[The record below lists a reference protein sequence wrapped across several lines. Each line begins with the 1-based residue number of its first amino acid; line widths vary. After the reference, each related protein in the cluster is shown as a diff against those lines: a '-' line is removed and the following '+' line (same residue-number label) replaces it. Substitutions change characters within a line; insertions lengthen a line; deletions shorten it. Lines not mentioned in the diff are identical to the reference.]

1 MGKKTLQ
8 QRAGRGGRNFRSPSH
23 VRVADAKYPPPSNTT
38 LRGVVVELIHDPGRW
53 VPLARV
59 KLESGMEYYV
69 PASEGMFI
77 GQEVFIGPDAPANL
91 GCTLPLG
98 SIPEGSRVYNIEL
111 RPGDGGKLARQ
122 AGSYALVLSK
132 SEKYTVVLLPSKRQ
146 KSILSTARATIGVPA
161 GAGRTEKPLLKAGAA
176 YHKWRVKARKWPS
189 VRGVAMNVVS
199 HKFGGGHHQR
209 KSHPSTV
216 SRHASP
222 GRKVGHIAAKRTG
235 LKKR

>member
-1 MGKKTLQ
+1 MGKRTLQ
-8 QRAGRGGRNFRSPSH
+8 QRAGRGGQNFRSPSH

-38 LRGVVVELIHDPGRW
+38 LRGVIVDLIHDPGRW

-59 KLESGMEYYV
+59 KLENGVEYYI
-69 PASEGMFI
+69 PAPEGMFV

-216 SRHASP
+216 SRHAPP